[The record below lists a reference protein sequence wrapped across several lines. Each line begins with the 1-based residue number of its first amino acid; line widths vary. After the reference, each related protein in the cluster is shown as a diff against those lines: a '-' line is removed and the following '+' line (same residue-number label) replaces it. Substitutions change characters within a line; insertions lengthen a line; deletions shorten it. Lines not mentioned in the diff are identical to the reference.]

1 MHSLQASFVLGFH
14 GCDAHIGEA
23 LLKGSDFQAS
33 ENVYDWLGSGV
44 YFWESNPLRGLEFAR
59 ELEKRRKGK
68 SNAVKEPF
76 VVGAVIDL
84 GFCLDLVSS
93 TGISAV
99 KAAYA
104 DFQAYMEEAGESLP
118 ENFLGNDLLLR
129 KLDCAVVNHLHG
141 VRARA
146 ELEPYDSVR
155 GIFLEGD
162 RIYPTS
168 GFFEKTHIQ
177 LCIRNPKRI
186 KGVFRVSE
194 NLLTP

>member
-1 MHSLQASFVLGFH
+1 MQASFVLGFH

-23 LLKGSDFQAS
+23 LLKGADFQAS
-33 ENVYDWLGSGV
+33 ENVHDWLGWGI

-59 ELEKRRKGK
+59 ELERRRKGK
-68 SNAVKEPF
+68 PNAIKEPG

-99 KAAYA
+99 KAAHT
-104 DFQAYMEEAGESLP
+104 DFQAYMEEAGEPLP
-118 ENFLGNDLLLR
+118 ENSLGNDLLLR

-146 ELEPYDSVR
+146 NLAPYESVR
-155 GIFLEGD
+155 GIFFEGD

-177 LCIRNPKRI
+177 LCIRDPKRI

-194 NLLTP
+194 DLLTP